1 MKPQASAG
9 LSAKDLESL
18 WADLAGPDAARAYQV
33 EAKLVT
39 APKQT
44 VAFLQ
49 DHLRLKAPPD
59 TKGIPG
65 LVADLDSEDFAVREK
80 AAEQLEKLGEAAQP
94 ALQKALAGQ
103 PSIEAKRRIQQLL
116 DKLPDTPE
124 RLQPARALEV
134 LERLDTREA
143 RQLVAKL
150 ADGAPDAWLTQE
162 AKAVNR
168 RLAANHQKSP

>member
-1 MKPQASAG
+1 
-9 LSAKDLESL
+9 
-18 WADLAGPDAARAYQV
+18 
-33 EAKLVT
+33 
-39 APKQT
+39 
-44 VAFLQ
+44 
-49 DHLRLKAPPD
+49 D

-65 LVADLDSEDFAVREK
+65 LVADLDSDDFAVREK

-116 DKLPDTPE
+116 DKLPDAPE